1 VVTSPP
7 ALGPPVRNPRSYCYL
22 NDRDF
27 SFSPPSLGPQGVR
40 PDRFGPVWRRNRG
53 WGDRV
58 DAMNSPRWRQGGDD
72 VPSRDP
78 QSEQGRARVLPL
90 TPPDDSAYRDWDAA
104 YLDNVGRLYRL
115 MYAKVGNRPDAED
128 LTSEVFRA
136 ALGPLRLTA
145 SKGEV
150 RAYLLATAR
159 TVLASHWRRRLG
171 LEVTRIE
178 PDADLGYATAPAP
191 AADSDAGPRARQIL
205 TALPD
210 HYRRVLELRFLE
222 GCSIK
227 ESANALEVSVS
238 NAKVLQH
245 RALRMAA
252 RVAEELDQ

>member
-1 VVTSPP
+1 MSH
-7 ALGPPVRNPRSYCYL
+7 
-22 NDRDF
+22 D
-27 SFSPPSLGPQGVR
+27 
-40 PDRFGPVWRRNRG
+40 
-53 WGDRV
+53 
-58 DAMNSPRWRQGGDD
+58 
-72 VPSRDP
+72 
-78 QSEQGRARVLPL
+78 EQGDLDAATSVPL
-90 TPPDDSAYRDWDAA
+90 TPRDASAYPDWDSA

-115 MYAKVGNRPDAED
+115 MYSKVGNRPDAED

-159 TVLASHWRRRLG
+159 TVLATHWRRRLG
-171 LEVTRIE
+171 LEVTNIE
-178 PDADLGYATAPAP
+178 PDADLDCVAATAP
-191 AADSDAGPRARQIL
+191 DSDAGPRAQQIL

-210 HYRRVLELRFLE
+210 RYRRVLELRFLE

-227 ESANALEVSVS
+227 EAATILAVSVT

-252 RVAEELDQ
+252 RVAEGLDL